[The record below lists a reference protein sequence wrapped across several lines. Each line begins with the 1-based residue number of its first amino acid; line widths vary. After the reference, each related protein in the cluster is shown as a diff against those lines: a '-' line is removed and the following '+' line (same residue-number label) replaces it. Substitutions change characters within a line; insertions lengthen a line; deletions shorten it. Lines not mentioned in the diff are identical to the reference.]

1 VTVVLAL
8 LGIVY
13 ALALRLFLPDISV
26 PGWTLLMI
34 MVLFLGGVQMLSLGV
49 IGAYVGRIY
58 TEVQARPLYVVQKVV
73 GHGHDRQATSR
84 TGV

>member
-1 VTVVLAL
+1 MTT
-8 LGIVY
+8 
-13 ALALRLFLPDISV
+13 ALALAGILYALMMRVFFSEISV

-58 TEVQARPLYVVQKVV
+58 TEVQNRPLYSVQRVV
-73 GHGHDRQATSR
+73 GRDHGRPDGGNAGS
-84 TGV
+84 